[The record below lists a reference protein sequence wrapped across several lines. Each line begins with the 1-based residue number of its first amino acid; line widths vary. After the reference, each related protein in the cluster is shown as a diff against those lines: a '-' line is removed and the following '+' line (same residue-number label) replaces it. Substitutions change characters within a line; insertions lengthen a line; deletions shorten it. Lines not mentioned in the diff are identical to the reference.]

1 MLDQLLKQLV
11 TVELADQA
19 AGIVVVGNVGRIL
32 GQEITDYLIDGVIP
46 FSLRAPYTAVRM
58 LFISSLL
65 SSGTTNLMV
74 LSFTTVSLL
83 LLSLCHYHNILCPVC
98 KCVQHFICV
107 TFCPKAQDLD
117 KKRQTAQLEA
127 DGAYS

>member
-46 FSLRAPYTAVRM
+46 FFAEGAIM